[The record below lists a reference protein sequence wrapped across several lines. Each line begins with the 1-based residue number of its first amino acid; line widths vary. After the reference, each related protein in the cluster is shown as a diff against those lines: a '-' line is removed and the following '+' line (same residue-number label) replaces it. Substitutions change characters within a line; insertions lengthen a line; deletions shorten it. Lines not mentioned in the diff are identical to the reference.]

1 MKNSMSAAEIS
12 QSLTLS
18 SLTARSWH
26 VQACC
31 ALTGEG
37 YVCFKGVHMFT
48 TVFSLFN
55 PVKPDTL
62 NSSEKKFFFFFPFKS
77 AIY

>member
-1 MKNSMSAAEIS
+1 MKNSMTAAEIS

-18 SLTARSWH
+18 SLNARSWH

-37 YVCFKGVHMFT
+37 YVRFKGYIGVYVHM
-48 TVFSLFN
+48 
-55 PVKPDTL
+55 
-62 NSSEKKFFFFFPFKS
+62 
-77 AIY
+77 

>member
-1 MKNSMSAAEIS
+1 MIGYQYIINIQAVHFVFIQDLQNASVLVLANKQDMKNSMTAAEIS

-18 SLTARSWH
+18 SLTDHSWH

-37 YVCFKGVHMFT
+37 
-48 TVFSLFN
+48 
-55 PVKPDTL
+55 
-62 NSSEKKFFFFFPFKS
+62 
-77 AIY
+77 